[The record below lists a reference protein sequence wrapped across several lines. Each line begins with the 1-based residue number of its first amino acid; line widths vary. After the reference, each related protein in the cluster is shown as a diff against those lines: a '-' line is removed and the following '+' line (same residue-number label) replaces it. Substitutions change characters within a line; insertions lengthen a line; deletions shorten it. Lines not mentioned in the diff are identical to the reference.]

1 MNAEQIYKDA
11 EYCEQIAAEYR
22 RGVKD
27 KTVAAACE
35 INARRFDRLAAYARR
50 AAYPPQREIVELRD
64 KLTEVTAERDALKK
78 EAERKREPAWPPFT

>member
-11 EYCEQIAAEYR
+11 EYCEQISPEYR

-35 INARRFDRLAAYARR
+35 INAQRFDRLAAYARK
-50 AAYPPQREIVELRD
+50 AAYPPQRELVELRD

-78 EAERKREPAWPPFT
+78 ELDQRRVSAVCEVL